1 MVVVESGDRVQV
13 TQDNREF
20 VGVLMP
26 STTDFVVIKL
36 ASGYNVGFDPDT
48 ADVTLIEKAVPISQ
62 ERAPQHVKPGLP
74 RVSIVS
80 TGGTIASKIDYRTGA
95 VTSQFDVDDIIDA
108 IPELAEIANI
118 DGTLLFNVLSENI
131 DPSLWSE
138 LARCVYDQIRLGADG
153 VIVTHGTDTMAY
165 SAAAL
170 AFMLTTPVPVV
181 FVGSQRSADR
191 PSSDNVINAV
201 CAAITATSDLAG
213 VFVVMHENESDDTCL
228 VHRAARTKKMHTSKR
243 DAFRSIN
250 AVPIARVHYASR
262 SLELLSD
269 HASRRS
275 CDLSISPQIDPR
287 CALVKFYPGARP
299 ELVEFFLSQGYR
311 GLVIEGTGLGHVS
324 REWIP
329 YLQKA
334 TQRIPVIMTSQCIN
348 GRVCDRVYDTGRDLL
363 RAGVIEGHDMLSE
376 TALVKL
382 MWALGQTS
390 DLDEIQ
396 SIVTSDVAGEIS
408 IDQSRTQLTFGGSL

>member
-1 MVVVESGDRVQV
+1 MVVAKSGDRVKV
-13 TQDNREF
+13 TQNNREF

-26 STTDFVVIKL
+26 STTDFIVIKL
-36 ASGYNVGFDPDT
+36 ASGYNVGFDPDS
-48 ADVTLIEKAVPISQ
+48 ANVTLIEKAVPISQ
-62 ERAPQHVKPGLP
+62 ERARPHIKTGLP
-74 RVSIVS
+74 HVSIIS

-165 SAAAL
+165 SAAAS
-170 AFMLTTPVPVV
+170 AFMLATPVPVV

-201 CAAITATSDLAG
+201 CAAIVATSDLAG

-228 VHRAARTKKMHTSKR
+228 VHRATRTKKMHTSRR

-250 AVPIARVHYASR
+250 AVPVARVHYATR
-262 SLELLSD
+262 SLELLSA
-269 HASRRS
+269 HTSRRS

-299 ELVEFFLSQGYR
+299 ELVEFFLSQRYR
-311 GLVIEGTGLGHVS
+311 GLVVEGTGLGHVS
-324 REWIP
+324 RGWIP
-329 YLQKA
+329 HLQKA
-334 TQRIPVIMTSQCIN
+334 AQLIPVIMTSQCIN
-348 GRVCDRVYDTGRDLL
+348 GKVCDRVYDTGRDLL

-390 DLDEIQ
+390 DLDEIR
-396 SIVTSDVAGEIS
+396 SIFATDVAGEIS
-408 IDQSRTQLTFGGSL
+408 IDLSRTQLTFGGSL

>member
-1 MVVVESGDRVQV
+1 MVIAQSGDRVQV
-13 TQDNREF
+13 RQGDREF
-20 VGVLMP
+20 IGVLMP
-26 STTDFVVIKL
+26 STTDFVVVKL
-36 ASGYNVGFDPDT
+36 ANGYNVGFDPRT
-48 ADVTLIEKAVPISQ
+48 VEVTLLEQAVPISQ
-62 ERAPQHVKPGLP
+62 ERTPQQIKPNLP

-191 PSSDNVINAV
+191 PSSDNVVNAV
-201 CAAITATSDLAG
+201 CAAIVATNDLAG

-228 VHRAARTKKMHTSKR
+228 VHRATRTKKMHTSRR

-250 AVPIARVHYASR
+250 AAPLARVDYAAR
-262 SLELLSD
+262 SLEFLD
-269 HASRRS
+269 DYPRRCS
-275 CDLSISPQIDPR
+275 CDLSINPHIEPR

-299 ELVEFFLSQGYR
+299 EIIDFYLSAGCR
-311 GLVIEGTGLGHVS
+311 GIVIEGTGLGHVS

-329 YLQKA
+329 HLQKA
-334 TQRIPVIMTSQCIN
+334 TERIPVVMTSQCMN

-363 RAGVIEGHDMLSE
+363 RAGVIEGYDMLSE
-376 TALVKL
+376 AALVKL
-382 MWALGQTS
+382 MWTLGQTS
-390 DLDEIQ
+390 DFDEIR
-396 SIVTSDVAGEIS
+396 SIMGANVAGEVS
-408 IDQSRTQLTFGGSL
+408 IDQSRTEQPFG